1 MKMTQRVLLVPA
13 AGVGSRLKTVR
24 PKPLVEVAGRSMLDH
39 LADLYSGFV
48 DHFVVIS
55 HPSFAA
61 DIAAWGKP
69 RGNVSVAVQASPTG
83 MLDAILIAAPIIAE
97 HRPDSVWITRC
108 DQVGTLPATV
118 QRLADLER
126 TTPPPAF
133 ALPTV
138 RRAAPYTHFNRD
150 AAGRIAGFLQ
160 RREGDPMPAE
170 GESDM
175 GLFAMTRETFEVD
188 LADYARDVPTG
199 RATGE
204 RNFVPFVPWLA
215 RRKPVVTF
223 PCTDPMEAIGVNT
236 PEDLRVVEAWLRD
249 RR

>member
-1 MKMTQRVLLVPA
+1 MTRRILLVPA
-13 AGVGSRLKTVR
+13 AGVGSRLKTAR
-24 PKPLVEVAGRSMLDH
+24 PKPLVEVAGRPMLDH

-48 DHFVVIS
+48 DHFVVIA

-61 DIAAWGKP
+61 DIAAWGEA

-83 MLDAILIAAPIIAE
+83 MLDAILMAAPIVAE
-97 HRPDSVWITRC
+97 RRPASVWITWC
-108 DQVGTLPATV
+108 DQVATLPATV

-150 AAGRIAGFLQ
+150 AAGRIVGFLQ

-175 GLFAMTRETFEVD
+175 GLFAMTRETFEAD

-215 RRKPVVTF
+215 QRRPVVTF